1 MVILVLFTSVPLL
14 IKNELVSKDVLKF
27 VNFGIVF
34 LSRQKAFVIMEL
46 IKEYENTQMLFPFV
60 YDCFL
65 SIHD

>member
-46 IKEYENTQMLFPFV
+46 IKEYENTQMLFPF
-60 YDCFL
+60 CL
-65 SIHD
+65 